1 MAKASGGKKQAR
13 LQAAKLARKLDKA
26 RVAKQRA
33 ERRVG
38 KLHVRLER
46 AEAALLKR
54 TRRVDALEGH
64 STAQEAPVVVP
75 TGDNETFTAP
85 LPATHADGSVSL
97 APVDVVPMPAHDG
110 IAAREE
116 PQQ

>member
-1 MAKASGGKKQAR
+1 MAKASGGKKQSR
-13 LQAAKLARKLDKA
+13 LKAAKLARRLDKA
-26 RVAKQRA
+26 RAAKQQA

-46 AEAALLKR
+46 AEAVLLKR
-54 TRRVDALEGH
+54 THRVDALEGH
-64 STAQEAPVVVP
+64 GTAQEAPV
-75 TGDNETFTAP
+75 A
-85 LPATHADGSVSL
+85 LPAGDSSATGAPIPDTSADGSVSL
-97 APVDVVPMPAHDG
+97 SPVNVSPVPAHDG